1 MSMLLIPV
9 LLGAQSHVRKAELD
23 NMLISAVGKY
33 NERELDAADSLLKS
47 VLSEDPA
54 NDAAHYWASLVY
66 VEKND
71 AANAEVHLKKAV
83 ELDPSNFWYRYR
95 LARLYQVTSRPE
107 LTVDMYEKLMEDFPK
122 KSELYFNLMQLYA
135 AQGDMDKALATL
147 KEIQTVFGMS
157 ESVAVYRF
165 NLLQKEGK
173 MEEAIASLEEYN
185 KEYSSPYVLTTLA
198 DYQMNMYNDSTAL
211 AYYNEALDLAPDYVP
226 AILGKAE
233 TLRMTRKYDDYFV
246 ELDKFISVEDN
257 PVGGKTDYLLAIVQ
271 RTDPKF
277 LNSFKDRMDQVMDKM
292 YGMHPQ
298 DSSVLRL
305 AGVYYWSTDRR
316 EKSKE
321 YFRKNV
327 EINPESVL
335 ASADFVEFLM
345 YAEQW
350 EDLSSEGRKAFE
362 RFPQETAFLEMAS
375 VGDYNLKEYDRVL
388 ELCEKVLEVA
398 PNDSSKTLRAWST
411 IGDIWH
417 QKGEAKKS
425 YKAYEKA
432 LKINPD
438 YIYVLNNYAYYL
450 SMEGKNLKKAYAM
463 SKKTI
468 EAEPDNSTYLDTFGW
483 ILYLQGKALE
493 AKPFFKH
500 AMLYGGKE
508 SPVVQGAGSDAD
520 HP

>member
-1 MSMLLIPV
+1 
-9 LLGAQSHVRKAELD
+9 
-23 NMLISAVGKY
+23 
-33 NERELDAADSLLKS
+33 
-47 VLSEDPA
+47 
-54 NDAAHYWASLVY
+54 
-66 VEKND
+66 
-71 AANAEVHLKKAV
+71 
-83 ELDPSNFWYRYR
+83 
-95 LARLYQVTSRPE
+95 
-107 LTVDMYEKLMEDFPK
+107 
-122 KSELYFNLMQLYA
+122 
-135 AQGDMDKALATL
+135 MDH
-147 KEIQTVFGMS
+147 
-157 ESVAVYRF
+157 
-165 NLLQKEGK
+165 
-173 MEEAIASLEEYN
+173 
-185 KEYSSPYVLTTLA
+185 
-198 DYQMNMYNDSTAL
+198 
-211 AYYNEALDLAPDYVP
+211 
-226 AILGKAE
+226 
-233 TLRMTRKYDDYFV
+233 
-246 ELDKFISVEDN
+246 
-257 PVGGKTDYLLAIVQ
+257 
-271 RTDPKF
+271 
-277 LNSFKDRMDQVMDKM
+277 VMDKM

-508 SPVVQGAGSDAD
+508 SPVVLD
-520 HP
+520 HYAEVLYELKEYDLALVYWNLALQKNNGDIPGLREKVEERKKSMGK